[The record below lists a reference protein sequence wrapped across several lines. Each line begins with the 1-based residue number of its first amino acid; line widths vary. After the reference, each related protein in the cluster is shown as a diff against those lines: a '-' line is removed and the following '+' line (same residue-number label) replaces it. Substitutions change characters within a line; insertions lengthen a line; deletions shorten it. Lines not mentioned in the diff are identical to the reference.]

1 MVKVTHDS
9 RGTFATAY
17 WVFAGE
23 HAGREIPSFSS
34 KTADIQHASMCCPI
48 VTRQLCSVHIAI
60 LYWDLKVE
68 SMMTCRSLFSGSSL
82 DMNTVNSGWNVR
94 KRRSRAGPPF
104 LQFGVPRPQTAFFSW
119 ECTFSDCLLS
129 IAAACATVT
138 LNTCSPQ
145 SMHTTSCS
153 RVTAEAHIEQN
164 MAFGQ
169 PMGWPNAMFCS
180 MLSLIIIDW
189 QQQLALCYHSQY
201 ARLSHNMAK
210 FQSRYH

>member
-1 MVKVTHDS
+1 MRFRHLFLRQQT
-9 RGTFATAY
+9 
-17 WVFAGE
+17 
-23 HAGREIPSFSS
+23 
-34 KTADIQHASMCCPI
+34 IQHPSKSCPI
-48 VTRQLCSVHIAI
+48 VPRQLCSVHMPYLTLPVVTIT
-60 LYWDLKVE
+60 VE
-68 SMMTCRSLFSGSSL
+68 STVACRSLFSGSSL

-180 MLSLIIIDW
+180 MLSLIIID
-189 QQQLALCYHSQY
+189 
-201 ARLSHNMAK
+201 
-210 FQSRYH
+210 